1 MTDRSQFIHPIFIEI
16 SFHVLLVEAPIMG
29 DIYLGLLVLAVLSA
43 ATFGIGRAIGRH
55 VTPRT
60 TNWLSVIA
68 VAALMAYIACLWDKT
83 SLVGLLPFSNLI
95 VLGNWLP
102 LEAGF
107 LGGLASTQFAM
118 PGWRRG
124 LTVVGLQLAGVIVVL
139 FPLMGVAPQCGNAW
153 SEGICLQTTKQTC
166 SAASAATLLKLHGID
181 TTEQEMAELC
191 LTRRG
196 TNWMGL
202 YRGLKRKTADSEWE
216 VEVFAGSA
224 DQLRLLNGPA
234 ILSVGLTQ
242 EALANRFYQTE
253 LGWRPGIRHS
263 VVLLGFVTDLVDIGE
278 PTPDSGRERWTN
290 EDLQELYLGQGMRLV
305 RRAR

>member
-16 SFHVLLVEAPIMG
+16 SFHVSLVEAPIMG

-83 SLVGLLPFSNLI
+83 SLVGLL
-95 VLGNWLP
+95 
-102 LEAGF
+102 
-107 LGGLASTQFAM
+107 

>member
-16 SFHVLLVEAPIMG
+16 SFHVSLVEAPIMG

-139 FPLMGVAPQCGNAW
+139 FPLMGVALNAAMLGVKASVCKRPNRLARRHRPQR
-153 SEGICLQTTKQTC
+153 C
-166 SAASAATLLKLHGID
+166 SN
-181 TTEQEMAELC
+181 C
-191 LTRRG
+191 
-196 TNWMGL
+196 
-202 YRGLKRKTADSEWE
+202 TA
-216 VEVFAGSA
+216 
-224 DQLRLLNGPA
+224 
-234 ILSVGLTQ
+234 LTQ
-242 EALANRFYQTE
+242 PSKR
-253 LGWRPGIRHS
+253 WRNS
-263 VVLLGFVTDLVDIGE
+263 V
-278 PTPDSGRERWTN
+278 
-290 EDLQELYLGQGMRLV
+290 
-305 RRAR
+305 